1 MLSAFERV
9 GTTAYNSLKEGA
21 FKPFLPS
28 DEIKLAFA
36 ENAEKLG
43 VDNPYEEAGEVIDD
57 LYGELLEIDLDNP
70 VFPNIE
76 NPLLPIMQDTPI
88 TPTSLNLPQVD
99 QSIMTQTQAAN
110 NFSNLTMDQKIRL
123 LFPRG

>member
-1 MLSAFERV
+1 M
-9 GTTAYNSLKEGA
+9 
-21 FKPFLPS
+21 
-28 DEIKLAFA
+28 
-36 ENAEKLG
+36 
-43 VDNPYEEAGEVIDD
+43 
-57 LYGELLEIDLDNP
+57 
-70 VFPNIE
+70 
-76 NPLLPIMQDTPI
+76 PIMQDTPI